1 MSEFG
6 DRVRTMRIALGLSQK
21 ELAAK
26 IGCEPQSVS
35 NWECG
40 RGEPWR
46 KRALEIIAQLET
58 MTGPKRR
65 RAPVGDRL

>member
-6 DRVRTMRIALGLSQK
+6 DRVRAKRIALGLSQK

-35 NWECG
+35 NWECD

-46 KRALEIIAQLET
+46 KRAVEIITKIDA
-58 MTGPKRR
+58 MSGPTRR